1 MGQKPESRQQTQP
14 RQKKERRGF
23 RPPLVF
29 SGLGAAIFSGAA
41 LFLAGMPEEK
51 RPVPAAEYG
60 IYSLAGAFLALA
72 VWAVVLAVRRGRPA
86 DAVAA
91 AVRRSPLLTRLW
103 EDSWFRLLLSGY
115 GSLAAS
121 VVLALSKMAAGWW
134 FSSRW
139 FAVLAGYYLVL
150 CLTKG
155 LVLGASRAAAAH
167 PQGPRRQRREWQV
180 YRLCGWMLAVLALT
194 LQGVTIL
201 IVKEGNG
208 FQYHGYLIFA
218 VALYDF
224 YCLIAS
230 LVYFF
235 ANRAQRS
242 PAMLALK
249 GISLAGSLVS
259 MLSLQ
264 TAMFAA
270 FDRGGDPVW
279 QRGMNLLTGTAVCLL
294 LVLLGLGMV
303 RQAGRRLRE
312 L

>member
-1 MGQKPESRQQTQP
+1 
-14 RQKKERRGF
+14 
-23 RPPLVF
+23 
-29 SGLGAAIFSGAA
+29 
-41 LFLAGMPEEK
+41 MPEEQ
-51 RPVPAAEYG
+51 RPGPAAEYG

-103 EDSWFRLLLSGY
+103 KDSWFRLLLSGY
-115 GSLAAS
+115 GSLTAS

-139 FAVLAGYYLVL
+139 FGVLAGYYLVL

-155 LVLGASRAAAAH
+155 LVLWAGRAAAAH

-180 YRLCGWMLAVLALT
+180 YRLCGWMLAALAFT